1 MRDVRKSIA
10 HPQRLYT
17 RPPLEVN
24 LEERL
29 ALAEQAPRYLA
40 WTVGRCE
47 PYLGTRVLDF
57 GAGTGN
63 LTRLL
68 AREGREIVAFEPF
81 AEHAGILRER
91 LGDEVSVTETLD
103 RDGFDSVV
111 CVNVLEHIEDDRG
124 ALADIHRTLR
134 PGGFLLALVP
144 AHPVLYGAND
154 RLSGHERR
162 YTKSELGGK
171 LEHAGFEIRELR
183 HVNPVGALGWLMSG
197 KVLRR
202 GEITG
207 GSLRLYDRAVPVL
220 QQLDRLRLPVG
231 LSLWTI
237 ARK

>member
-1 MRDVRKSIA
+1 M
-10 HPQRLYT
+10 
-17 RPPLEVN
+17 EVN

-40 WTVGRCE
+40 WVAGRCE
-47 PYLGTRVLDF
+47 PYLGARVLDF

-68 AREGREIVAFEPF
+68 VREEREVVAFEPF
-81 AEHAGILRER
+81 AEHAAILRER
-91 LGDEVSVTETLD
+91 LGDEVTVTETLD
-103 RDGFDSVV
+103 HDGFDSAV
-111 CVNVLEHIEDDRG
+111 CVNVLEHIEDDVG
-124 ALADIHRTLR
+124 ALADIHRVLR
-134 PGGFLLALVP
+134 PGGPLLALVP
-144 AHPVLYGAND
+144 AHPALYGAND

-162 YTKSELGGK
+162 YTKPELREK
-171 LEHAGFEIRELR
+171 LERAGFTVHELR

-220 QQLDRLRLPVG
+220 RQLDRLPLPIG
-231 LSLWTI
+231 LSLWAV